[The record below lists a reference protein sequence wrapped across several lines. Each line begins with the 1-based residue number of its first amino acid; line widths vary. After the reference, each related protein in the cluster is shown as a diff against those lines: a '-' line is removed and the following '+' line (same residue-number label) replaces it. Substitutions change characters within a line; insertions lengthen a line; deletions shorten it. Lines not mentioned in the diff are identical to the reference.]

1 MNNKYK
7 TTAEVASE
15 LINSEV
21 KKKVGHSLFNG
32 TEAELVAMSNQAK
45 SFLENPEAAI
55 VEISRGM
62 AIVSKAVVSFNIL
75 GNPRNYDYSFGKVF
89 TDKDREN
96 SLKILM
102 EEIKE
107 LDEAMKD
114 DNQTEMVDAFCDIMV
129 VVLGLALKSGLLY
142 ETVMSY
148 PFVCHNNLLKLKE
161 TEDGLFYADVKN
173 GKIQKPEGFEGIKIN
188 KIFPYLSSGKEVNNG

>member
-15 LINSEV
+15 LIDFEV
-21 KKKVGHSLFNG
+21 KKDVGQSLFKG
-32 TEAELVAMSNQAK
+32 TEDELIAMSKQVR

-55 VEISRGM
+55 LEIYKGM
-62 AIVSKAVVSFNIL
+62 AFVSKAVVSFNVL
-75 GNPRNYDYSFGKVF
+75 GNPKDYDYSFGKVF

-107 LDEAMKD
+107 LDEAMKA

-129 VVLGLALKSGLLY
+129 VVMGLALKSGLIY

-161 TEDGLFYADVKN
+161 TEDGLFYADIKD

-188 KIFPYLSSGKEVNNG
+188 KIFPHLNSGKESNNG

>member
-15 LINSEV
+15 LVDSGVE
-21 KKKVGHSLFNG
+21 KRVGHSLFNG

-45 SFLENPEAAI
+45 SFLENPEAA
-55 VEISRGM
+55 VMEISRGM
-62 AIVSKAVVSFNIL
+62 AIVSKAIVSFNIL

-102 EEIKE
+102 EEVKE

-129 VVLGLALKSGLLY
+129 VVMGLALKSGLLY

-161 TEDGLFYADVKN
+161 TEDGLFYADIKN
-173 GKIQKPEGFEGIKIN
+173 GKIQKPEGFAGIKIN
-188 KIFPYLSSGKEVNNG
+188 EIFPYLNSGKEANNG

>member
-7 TTAEVASE
+7 TTAEVASGMV
-15 LINSEV
+15 NSEV
-21 KKKVGHSLFNG
+21 KKEVGHSLFKG
-32 TEAELVAMSNQAK
+32 TEDELIARSKQAR

-55 VEISRGM
+55 IEIYKGM
-62 AIVSKAVVSFNIL
+62 AAVSKAVVAFNLL
-75 GNPRNYDYSFGKVF
+75 GNPRDYDYSFGKVF

-114 DNQTEMVDAFCDIMV
+114 DNQTEMVDAFCFI
-129 VVLGLALKSGLLY
+129 S
-142 ETVMSY
+142 
-148 PFVCHNNLLKLKE
+148 
-161 TEDGLFYADVKN
+161 
-173 GKIQKPEGFEGIKIN
+173 
-188 KIFPYLSSGKEVNNG
+188 